1 MILLRTTYQHLRRS
15 PYLTL
20 AAAII
25 MSLTFLSTGIF
36 ILVALGAHATLRH
49 FEAQPRVIAFFDEE
63 LPSDRIRQIKNK
75 LEGTGDLAFFNY
87 VTKEQAFERYKGFV
101 EGEPELQEFVSPEI
115 LVSSIEISA
124 DRAES
129 LTRLA
134 EMLRSEEG
142 VTDFAFQE
150 ELIESLIYRMRFV
163 RVIGAVLV
171 GFLIADLVLITLMF
185 IGLRIRMKREEI
197 STMRL
202 LGATSGY
209 IRAPFILE
217 GIFYGLVGAVVAWGV
232 IYLLLWTAKPYLSAF
247 LTDVQFFPL
256 PTSFMLVFLA
266 GMTLSGVIIGVL
278 GSTLAVLRYLRE

>member
-25 MSLTFLSTGIF
+25 MALTFLSTGIF
-36 ILVALGAHATLRH
+36 ILVALGSHAILGH

-63 LPSDRIRQIKNK
+63 LPSERVREIKNK
-75 LEGTGDLAFFNY
+75 LETTGDLAFFAY
-87 VTKEQAFERYKGFV
+87 VTKEEAFERYKGFV
-101 EGEPELQEFVSPEI
+101 EGEPELQEFVTPEI

-134 EMLRSEEG
+134 EMLKSEEG

-171 GFLIADLVLITLMF
+171 GFLIVDLVLITLMF

-209 IRAPFILE
+209 IRGPFILE
-217 GIFYGLVGAVVAWGV
+217 GVFYGLAGAVVAWGV

-256 PTSFMLVFLA
+256 PASFMLVFLG